1 MRRCMD
7 CGHSQDTHTPSPTNP
22 HGDCLVC
29 GCSRLRLPDPAAREA
44 RQREW
49 LATCEFLT
57 VKRGWVKAPEQR
69 VKAMGHAGAL
79 MKAVREAKR
88 ATLAPHTRVAQ
99 VRVTI
104 TPIPKRTTR

>member
-1 MRRCMD
+1 M
-7 CGHSQDTHTPSPTNP
+7 
-22 HGDCLVC
+22 HGWH
-29 GCSRLRLPDPAAREA
+29 LRDA
-44 RQREW
+44 
-49 LATCEFLT
+49 
-57 VKRGWVKAPEQR
+57 QR

-79 MKAVREAKR
+79 MTAVREAKR